1 MRRDPACAGS
11 FYEASPEELRAH
23 VRVLLEPEAERLP
36 ARAIVCPHA
45 GLVYSGGVAGSVYSR
60 VRLPATAILI
70 GPNHTGQG
78 PPVSVYAE
86 GEWAIPG
93 GVLTVAADLARAL
106 LTRFPLAKPDR
117 LAHRDEHCLEVQ
129 LPFLSLLQPDIQ
141 ILPIVLGVR
150 DLDTC
155 RALGHALAAVIEEVP
170 TPPLLIASS
179 DMTHCG
185 PGFGQW
191 PPPGLTAEEFAHQQD
206 RLALDALQ
214 TLDGE
219 QLHRTVQRHEIT
231 MCGYV
236 PTTAVLFAAR
246 LLGATKATV
255 IRYATSAD
263 VSQDVDRVVGY
274 AGVMIT

>member
-11 FYEASPEELRAH
+11 FYDASPEELRAH
-23 VRVLLEPEAERLP
+23 VQVLLEPEAERLP

-45 GLVYSGGVAGSVYSR
+45 GLMYSGSVAGSVYSR
-60 VRLPATAILI
+60 VGLPATAILI

-106 LTRFPLAKPDR
+106 LARFPLAQADR
-117 LAHRDEHCLEVQ
+117 LAHQSEHCLEVQ

-141 ILPIVLGVR
+141 ILPIVLGFR
-150 DLDTC
+150 DLETC
-155 RALGHALAAVIEEVP
+155 RALGRALAAVIEGVP

-191 PPPGLTAEEFAHQQD
+191 PPPGLTAEAFAHQQD

-219 QLHRTVQRHEIT
+219 QLHRTVEQHEIT

-263 VSQDVDRVVGY
+263 VSRDVDRVVGY
-274 AGVMIT
+274 AGVVIT